1 MNSIVIGSGFGG
13 IAAAL
18 RLKAK
23 GHKVKL
29 IEKHPDLGGRARVF
43 KRNGFI
49 YDAGPTVITAP
60 YLINELFELFNK
72 DPKNYIELTPL
83 KIWYQF
89 IFEDKTKF
97 NYSGDEIEMKDQIEK
112 LSKEDVNGYEKLVN
126 FTKKIFDK
134 GFLELADVPFDKPFV
149 MMQQLPALLKLKSYK
164 SVYSL
169 VSSYIKN
176 EKLRRMLSM
185 HPLLVGGNPFT
196 TTSIYGLIL
205 YLEKKWGIHYSVG
218 GTGNI
223 IKGFEKLMNEVGI
236 EIIKNTEVTEIIT
249 KNNKISGVKLNNEN
263 EIDADNVV
271 CNADPPAFYEKMLS
285 KSNENSMLFNWKKNR
300 MEYSMGLFVYY
311 FGTKKIYE
319 NVEHHTIKFGNKYE
333 EHLDDIFNK
342 KKLNNENEIGAD
354 NVVCN
359 ADPPAFY
366 EKMLSKSNESSML
379 FNWKKNRMEYSM
391 GLFVYYFGTK
401 KIYEN
406 VEHHTIKFGNKYKE
420 HLDDIFDKKKLNND
434 ISYYL
439 HRPTATDKT
448 MAPEG
453 NDCFYVLVPVPNNQS
468 KINWETEGEKMKNL
482 VIEKME
488 KDLMPDLKNN
498 IVEDFYLTPDY
509 FEKELNTK
517 FGSGFSIQPK
527 FTQSAYFR
535 FHNKSEIYDGL
546 YFVGAGTHP
555 GAGVPGVLSSAKVL
569 DKLF

>member
-23 GHKVKL
+23 GHNVKL

-43 KRNGFI
+43 RKNGFI
-49 YDAGPTVITAP
+49 FDGGPTVITAP
-60 YLINELFELFNK
+60 YLINELFELFKK
-72 DPKNYIELTPL
+72 DPKDYIKLVPL

-89 IFEDKTKF
+89 IFEDKSKF
-97 NYSGDEIEMKDQIEK
+97 NYSGNETEMKNQIEK
-112 LSKEDVNGYEKLVN
+112 LNKEDVKGYEKLVN
-126 FTKKIFDK
+126 FTEKIFDK
-134 GFLELADVPFDKPFV
+134 GFTELADVSFDKPFSII
-149 MMQQLPALLKLKSYK
+149 QQLPALLKLKSYK

-205 YLEKKWGIHYSVG
+205 YLEKKWGIYYSMG
-218 GTGNI
+218 GTGHI
-223 IKGFEKLMNEVGI
+223 IKGFEKLMNEIGI
-236 EIIKNTEVTEIIT
+236 EIIKDSEVTKIIS
-249 KNNKISGVKLNNEN
+249 NSNKITGVQLNNN
-263 EIDADNVV
+263 NNINADNVI
-271 CNADPPAFYEKMLS
+271 CNADPPAVYEKLL
-285 KSNENSMLFNWKKNR
+285 NEKNNSSFLFKWKKNR

-311 FGTKKIYE
+311 FGTKKIY
-319 NVEHHTIKFGNKYE
+319 
-333 EHLDDIFNK
+333 D
-342 KKLNNENEIGAD
+342 
-354 NVVCN
+354 
-359 ADPPAFY
+359 
-366 EKMLSKSNESSML
+366 
-379 FNWKKNRMEYSM
+379 
-391 GLFVYYFGTK
+391 
-401 KIYEN
+401 N

-420 HLDDIFDKKKLNND
+420 HLDDIFNKKKLNND

-439 HRPTATDKT
+439 HRPSATDRS

-468 KINWETEGEKMKNL
+468 KINWNSEGEKMKNL
-482 VIEKME
+482 IIDKME
-488 KDLMPDLKNN
+488 KDLMPNLRNN

-509 FEKELNTK
+509 FENDLNTK

-569 DKLF
+569 DKIL

>member
-23 GHKVKL
+23 GYNVTL

-43 KRNGFI
+43 SKNGFI
-49 YDAGPTVITAP
+49 FDGGPTVITAP
-60 YLINELFELFNK
+60 YLINELFEMYKKNPK
-72 DPKNYIELTPL
+72 DYINISPL

-89 IFEDKTKF
+89 IFEDKSKF
-97 NYSGDEIEMKDQIEK
+97 NYSGDEDDMKKQIEK
-112 LSKEDVNGYEKLVN
+112 ISKEDVLGYEKLVK

-134 GFLELADVPFDKPFV
+134 GFTELADIPFDKPLV
-149 MMQQLPALLKLKSYK
+149 MFKQLPALLKLRSYK

-169 VSSYIKN
+169 VSSYVKN

-205 YLEKKWGIHYSVG
+205 YLEKKWGIHYSMG

-223 IKGFEKLMNEVGI
+223 IKGFEKLMNEEGI
-236 EIIKNTEVTEIIT
+236 IIIKGHEVSKILS
-249 KNNKISGVKLNNEN
+249 NGNKIIGVQLDNEKKIN
-263 EIDADNVV
+263 ADHVI
-271 CNADPPAFYEKMLS
+271 CNADPPAVYDELLKS
-285 KSNENSMLFNWKKNR
+285 KNNTSMLFNWKKSR

-311 FGTKKIYE
+311 FGTKK
-319 NVEHHTIKFGNKYE
+319 TF
-333 EHLDDIFNK
+333 
-342 KKLNNENEIGAD
+342 
-354 NVVCN
+354 
-359 ADPPAFY
+359 P
-366 EKMLSKSNESSML
+366 
-379 FNWKKNRMEYSM
+379 
-391 GLFVYYFGTK
+391 
-401 KIYEN
+401 N

-420 HLDDIFDKKKLNND
+420 HLDDIFNNKKLNTD

-439 HRPTATDKT
+439 HRPSATDKS

-468 KINWETEGEKMKNL
+468 KIDWKIEGEKMKNL
-482 VIEKME
+482 VIDKME
-488 KDLMPDLKNN
+488 KDLMPNLREN
-498 IVEDFYLTPDY
+498 IIEDFYLTPDY

-517 FGSGFSIQPK
+517 YGSGFSIQPK
-527 FTQSAYFR
+527 FSQSAYFR
-535 FHNKSEIYDGL
+535 FHNKSELYDGL
-546 YFVGAGTHP
+546 YFVGAGVHP

-569 DKLF
+569 DKII

>member
-1 MNSIVIGSGFGG
+1 MKSIIIGSGFGG

-23 GHKVKL
+23 NHNVTL
-29 IEKHPDLGGRARVF
+29 IEKHLDLGGRARVF
-43 KRNGFI
+43 KKNGFTF
-49 YDAGPTVITAP
+49 DAGPTVITAP
-60 YLINELFELFNK
+60 YLIEELFDLFNK
-72 DPKNYIELTPL
+72 KAENYIKLTPL
-83 KIWYQF
+83 NIWYQF
-89 IFEDKTKF
+89 IFDDGNKF
-97 NYSGDEIEMKDQIEK
+97 DYSGDEEKMKKQI
-112 LSKEDVNGYEKLVN
+112 KEINEDDVKGYDELVK

-134 GFLELADVPFDKPFV
+134 GFTELADIPFDKPLV
-149 MMQQLPALLKLKSYK
+149 MMKQLPSLLKLKSYK

-205 YLEKKWGIHYSVG
+205 YLEKKWGIHYSMG

-223 IKGFEKLMNEVGI
+223 IKGLEKLMMEEGI
-236 EIIKNTEVTEIIT
+236 EIIKGQEVINIVS
-249 KNNKISGVKLNNEN
+249 KKNKIEGVKLDNQKEINANNV
-263 EIDADNVV
+263 I
-271 CNADPPAFYEKMLS
+271 CNADPPAVYEKLLNQT
-285 KSNENSMLFNWKKNR
+285 KTNSLFEWKQKR

-311 FGTKKIYE
+311 FGTKKTYP
-319 NVEHHTIKFGNKYE
+319 NVEHHTIKFG
-333 EHLDDIFNK
+333 D
-342 KKLNNENEIGAD
+342 
-354 NVVCN
+354 
-359 ADPPAFY
+359 
-366 EKMLSKSNESSML
+366 
-379 FNWKKNRMEYSM
+379 
-391 GLFVYYFGTK
+391 
-401 KIYEN
+401 
-406 VEHHTIKFGNKYKE
+406 KYKE
-420 HLDDIFDKKKLNND
+420 HLNDIFDKKKLNND

-439 HRPTATDKT
+439 HRPSATDKT

-468 KINWETEGEKMKNL
+468 KIDWKIEGDKMKDL
-482 VIEKME
+482 VIDKME
-488 KDLMPDLKNN
+488 SALLPNLREN
-498 IVEDFYLTPDY
+498 IIEDFYLTPDY

-535 FHNKSEIYDGL
+535 FHNKSEVCEGL

-569 DKLF
+569 DKII

>member
-1 MNSIVIGSGFGG
+1 MNSVVIGSGFGG

-23 GHKVKL
+23 GHDVTL
-29 IEKHPDLGGRARVF
+29 IEKHADLGGRARVF
-43 KRNGFI
+43 KKNGFI
-49 YDAGPTVITAP
+49 YDGGPTVITAP
-60 YLINELFELFNK
+60 YLIDELFELFKKNPK
-72 DPKNYIELTPL
+72 DYIELAPL
-83 KIWYQF
+83 KVWYQF
-89 IFEDKTKF
+89 IFEDQTRF
-97 NYSGDEIEMKDQIEK
+97 NYSGDETDMKKQIEK
-112 LSKEDVNGYEKLVN
+112 INKEDVIGYEKLVD

-134 GFLELADVPFDKPFV
+134 GFTELADIPFDKPFV
-149 MMQQLPALLKLKSYK
+149 MIKQLPALLKLKSYK

-205 YLEKKWGIHYSVG
+205 YLEKKWGIHYSMG

-223 IKGFEKLMNEVGI
+223 IKGLEKLMNEVGI
-236 EIIKNTEVTEIIT
+236 KIIKGNEVKKIIIN
-249 KNNKISGVKLNNEN
+249 KNEISGIQLKDKTIINTQ
-263 EIDADNVV
+263 NVI
-271 CNADPPAFYEKMLS
+271 CNADPPAVYEKLLDGSS
-285 KSNENSMLFNWKKNR
+285 KNSFSFRWKKNR

-311 FGTKKIYE
+311 FGTKK
-319 NVEHHTIKFGNKYE
+319 KY
-333 EHLDDIFNK
+333 DD
-342 KKLNNENEIGAD
+342 
-354 NVVCN
+354 
-359 ADPPAFY
+359 
-366 EKMLSKSNESSML
+366 
-379 FNWKKNRMEYSM
+379 
-391 GLFVYYFGTK
+391 
-401 KIYEN
+401 

-420 HLDDIFDKKKLNND
+420 HLDDIFNNKKLNND

-439 HRPTATDKT
+439 HRPTATDKS

-453 NDCFYVLVPVPNNQS
+453 HDCFYVLVPVPNNQS
-468 KINWETEGEKMKNL
+468 NINWNIEGEKMKNL

-488 KDLMPDLKNN
+488 KQLMPKLKNN

-517 FGSGFSIQPK
+517 YGSGFSIQPK

-535 FHNKSEIYDGL
+535 FHNKSEIFNGL

-569 DKLF
+569 DKIL

>member
-23 GHKVKL
+23 GYNVTL

-43 KRNGFI
+43 SKNGFI
-49 YDAGPTVITAP
+49 FDGGPTVITAP
-60 YLINELFELFNK
+60 YLINELFEMYKKNPK
-72 DPKNYIELTPL
+72 DYINISPL

-89 IFEDKTKF
+89 IFEDKSKF
-97 NYSGDEIEMKDQIEK
+97 NYSGNEDDMKKQIEK
-112 LSKEDVNGYEKLVN
+112 ISKEDVLGYEKLVK

-134 GFLELADVPFDKPFV
+134 GFTELADIPFDKPLV
-149 MMQQLPALLKLKSYK
+149 MFKQLPALLKLRSYK

-169 VSSYIKN
+169 VSSYVKN

-205 YLEKKWGIHYSVG
+205 YLEKKWGIHYSMG

-223 IKGFEKLMNEVGI
+223 IKGFEKLMNEEGI
-236 EIIKNTEVTEIIT
+236 IIIKGHEVSKILS
-249 KNNKISGVKLNNEN
+249 NGNKIIGVQLDNEKKIN
-263 EIDADNVV
+263 ADHVI
-271 CNADPPAFYEKMLS
+271 CNADPPAVYDELLKS
-285 KSNENSMLFNWKKNR
+285 KNNTSMLFNWKKSR

-311 FGTKKIYE
+311 FGTKK
-319 NVEHHTIKFGNKYE
+319 TF
-333 EHLDDIFNK
+333 
-342 KKLNNENEIGAD
+342 
-354 NVVCN
+354 
-359 ADPPAFY
+359 P
-366 EKMLSKSNESSML
+366 
-379 FNWKKNRMEYSM
+379 
-391 GLFVYYFGTK
+391 
-401 KIYEN
+401 N

-420 HLDDIFDKKKLNND
+420 HLDDIFNNKKLNSD

-439 HRPTATDKT
+439 HRPSATDKS

-468 KINWETEGEKMKNL
+468 KIDWKIEGEKMKNL
-482 VIEKME
+482 VIDKME
-488 KDLMPDLKNN
+488 KDLMPNLREN
-498 IVEDFYLTPDY
+498 IIEDFYLTPDY

-517 FGSGFSIQPK
+517 YGSGFSIQPK
-527 FTQSAYFR
+527 FSQSAYFR
-535 FHNKSEIYDGL
+535 FHNKSELYDGL
-546 YFVGAGTHP
+546 YFVGAGVHP

-569 DKLF
+569 DKII

>member
-1 MNSIVIGSGFGG
+1 
-13 IAAAL
+13 
-18 RLKAK
+18 
-23 GHKVKL
+23 
-29 IEKHPDLGGRARVF
+29 
-43 KRNGFI
+43 
-49 YDAGPTVITAP
+49 
-60 YLINELFELFNK
+60 
-72 DPKNYIELTPL
+72 
-83 KIWYQF
+83 
-89 IFEDKTKF
+89 
-97 NYSGDEIEMKDQIEK
+97 MKDQIEK
-112 LSKEDVNGYEKLVN
+112 INIKDVKGYERLVS

-134 GFLELADVPFDKPFV
+134 GFTELADVPFDKPFV

-169 VSSYIKN
+169 VSSYIQS

-185 HPLLVGGNPFT
+185 HPLLVGGNPFS

-205 YLEKKWGIHYSVG
+205 YLEKKWGIHYSMG

-223 IKGFEKLMNEVGI
+223 IKGYEKLMNEVGI
-236 EIIKNTEVTEIIT
+236 KILKKSEVTKIIS
-249 KNNKISGVKLNNEN
+249 KNNKISGVQINNQTD
-263 EIDADNVV
+263 IDADNVI
-271 CNADPPAFYEKMLS
+271 CNADPPAVYEKLLGQN
-285 KSNENSMLFNWKKNR
+285 SNNSF
-300 MEYSMGLFVYY
+300 
-311 FGTKKIYE
+311 
-319 NVEHHTIKFGNKYE
+319 
-333 EHLDDIFNK
+333 
-342 KKLNNENEIGAD
+342 
-354 NVVCN
+354 
-359 ADPPAFY
+359 
-366 EKMLSKSNESSML
+366 L

-420 HLDDIFDKKKLNND
+420 HLDDIFDKKKLNED

-439 HRPTATDKT
+439 HRPTATDKS

-468 KINWETEGEKMKNL
+468 KIDWDIEGEKMKKL

-488 KDLMPDLKNN
+488 KDLMPNLKEN

-509 FEKELNTK
+509 FEKDLNTK
-517 FGSGFSIQPK
+517 YGSGFSIQPK

-535 FHNKSEIYDGL
+535 FHNKSEVYDGL

-569 DKLF
+569 DKII

>member
-23 GHKVKL
+23 GHQVKL

-43 KRNGFI
+43 KKNGFI
-49 YDAGPTVITAP
+49 FDGGPTVITAP
-60 YLINELFELFNK
+60 YLINELFELFKK
-72 DPKNYIELTPL
+72 DPKDYIELSPL

-89 IFEDKTKF
+89 IFEDKSKF
-97 NYSGDEIEMKDQIEK
+97 NYSGDEANMVKQIEDI
-112 LSKEDVNGYEKLVN
+112 SKDDVEGYQKLVS

-134 GFLELADVPFDKPFV
+134 GFTELADVPFDKPFV

-169 VSSYIKN
+169 VSSFIKN

-205 YLEKKWGIHYSVG
+205 YLEKKWGIHYSMG

-223 IKGFEKLMNEVGI
+223 IKGLEKLMLEEGI
-236 EIIKNTEVTEIIT
+236 DIIKNSEVTEIIS
-249 KNNKISGVKLNNEN
+249 KSNKITGIKLNNQ
-263 EIDADNVV
+263 EIIEAENVV
-271 CNADPPAFYEKMLS
+271 CNADPPAFYEKMLKKNGQGS
-285 KSNENSMLFNWKKNR
+285 FIFNWKKKR

-311 FGTKKIYE
+311 FGTKK
-319 NVEHHTIKFGNKYE
+319 V
-333 EHLDDIFNK
+333 
-342 KKLNNENEIGAD
+342 
-354 NVVCN
+354 
-359 ADPPAFY
+359 
-366 EKMLSKSNESSML
+366 
-379 FNWKKNRMEYSM
+379 
-391 GLFVYYFGTK
+391 
-401 KIYEN
+401 YEN

-420 HLDDIFDKKKLNND
+420 HLEDIFNNKKLNND

-439 HRPTATDKT
+439 HRPSATDKS

-468 KINWETEGEKMKNL
+468 KIDWQTEGENMKNL
-482 VIEKME
+482 VIDKME
-488 KDLMPDLKNN
+488 KDLMPNLREN
-498 IVEDFYLTPDY
+498 IVADFYLTPDY

-569 DKLF
+569 DKLL

>member
-18 RLKAK
+18 RLRAK
-23 GHKVKL
+23 GHDVTL
-29 IEKHPDLGGRARVF
+29 IEKHQDLGGRARVF
-43 KRNGFI
+43 KRNGFTF
-49 YDAGPTVITAP
+49 DGGPTVITAP
-60 YLINELFELFNK
+60 YLINELFELFKKNPK
-72 DPKNYIELTPL
+72 DYIELSPL

-89 IFEDKTKF
+89 IFEDRSKF
-97 NYSGDEIEMKDQIEK
+97 NYSGNENEMKAQIGE
-112 LSKEDVNGYEKLVN
+112 LSQEDVQGYEKLVN

-134 GFLELADVPFDKPFV
+134 GFTELADVPFDKPFV

-205 YLEKKWGIHYSVG
+205 YLEKKWGIHYSMG

-236 EIIKNTEVTEIIT
+236 KVIKGNEVKKIISKNTKIT
-249 KNNKISGVKLNNEN
+249 GVQLSNDNTIN
-263 EIDADNVV
+263 ADIVI
-271 CNADPPAFYEKMLS
+271 CNADPPGVYEKLLDRN
-285 KSNENSMLFNWKKNR
+285 SNNSFLFNWKK
-300 MEYSMGLFVYY
+300 
-311 FGTKKIYE
+311 K
-319 NVEHHTIKFGNKYE
+319 
-333 EHLDDIFNK
+333 
-342 KKLNNENEIGAD
+342 
-354 NVVCN
+354 
-359 ADPPAFY
+359 
-366 EKMLSKSNESSML
+366 
-379 FNWKKNRMEYSM
+379 RMEYSM

-420 HLDDIFDKKKLNND
+420 HLDDIFDKKKLNED

-439 HRPTATDKT
+439 HRPSATDKS

-468 KINWETEGEKMKNL
+468 GIDWNTEGEKMKSLIIN
-482 VIEKME
+482 KME
-488 KDLMPDLKNN
+488 KDLMPNLKEN

-509 FEKELNTK
+509 FEKDLNTK

-569 DKLF
+569 DKIL

>member
-18 RLKAK
+18 RLRAK
-23 GHKVKL
+23 GHKVTL

-43 KRNGFI
+43 KKNGFTF
-49 YDAGPTVITAP
+49 DGGPTVITAP
-60 YLINELFELFNK
+60 YLINELFDLFKK
-72 DPKNYIELTPL
+72 DPKDYIKLTPL

-97 NYSGDEIEMKDQIEK
+97 DYSGNESEMKNQIQK
-112 LSKEDVNGYEKLVN
+112 INKTDVKGYEKLVN

-134 GFLELADVPFDKPFV
+134 GFTELADVPFDKPFV
-149 MMQQLPALLKLKSYK
+149 MMKQLPALLKLKSYK

-169 VSSYIKN
+169 VSSYIQN

-185 HPLLVGGNPFT
+185 HPLLVGGNPFS

-205 YLEKKWGIHYSVG
+205 YLEKKWGIHYSMG

-223 IKGFEKLMNEVGI
+223 IKGYEKLMNEVGI
-236 EIIKNTEVTEIIT
+236 KILKESEVTKIIS
-249 KNNKISGVKLNNEN
+249 KNNKISGIQINNQID
-263 EIDADNVV
+263 IDADNVI
-271 CNADPPAFYEKMLS
+271 CNADPPAVYEKLLGQN
-285 KSNENSMLFNWKKNR
+285 KNNSILFNWKK
-300 MEYSMGLFVYY
+300 
-311 FGTKKIYE
+311 K
-319 NVEHHTIKFGNKYE
+319 
-333 EHLDDIFNK
+333 
-342 KKLNNENEIGAD
+342 
-354 NVVCN
+354 
-359 ADPPAFY
+359 
-366 EKMLSKSNESSML
+366 
-379 FNWKKNRMEYSM
+379 RMEYSM

-420 HLDDIFDKKKLNND
+420 HLDDIFDKKKLNED

-439 HRPTATDKT
+439 HRPTATDKS
-448 MAPEG
+448 MAPQG

-468 KINWETEGEKMKNL
+468 KINWDIEGKKMKKL

-488 KDLMPDLKNN
+488 EDLMPNLSEN

-509 FEKELNTK
+509 FEKDLNTK
-517 FGSGFSIQPK
+517 YGSGFSIQPK

-535 FHNKSEIYDGL
+535 FHNKSEVYDGL

-569 DKLF
+569 DKII

>member
-1 MNSIVIGSGFGG
+1 MYSIVIGSGFGG

-23 GHKVKL
+23 GHQVKL
-29 IEKHPDLGGRARVF
+29 VEKHPDLGGRARVF
-43 KRNGFI
+43 KKDGFI
-49 YDAGPTVITAP
+49 FDGGPTVITAP
-60 YLINELFELFNK
+60 YLINELFELFKK
-72 DPKNYIELTPL
+72 DPKNYIELSPL

-89 IFEDKTKF
+89 IFEDKSKF
-97 NYSGDEIEMKDQIEK
+97 NYSGDEDNMVKQIEDI
-112 LSKEDVNGYEKLVN
+112 SKDDVEGYQKLVS

-134 GFLELADVPFDKPFV
+134 GFTELADVPFDKPFV

-169 VSSYIKN
+169 VSSFIKN

-205 YLEKKWGIHYSVG
+205 YLEKKWGIHYSMG

-223 IKGFEKLMNEVGI
+223 IKGLEKLMLEEGI
-236 EIIKNTEVTEIIT
+236 DIIKNSEVTEIIS
-249 KNNKISGVKLNNEN
+249 KSNKITGIKLNNQ
-263 EIDADNVV
+263 EIIEAENVV
-271 CNADPPAFYEKMLS
+271 CNADPPAFYEKMLKKNGQGS
-285 KSNENSMLFNWKKNR
+285 FIFNWKKKR

-311 FGTKKIYE
+311 FGTKKVYE
-319 NVEHHTIKFGNKYE
+319 
-333 EHLDDIFNK
+333 DI
-342 KKLNNENEIGAD
+342 
-354 NVVCN
+354 
-359 ADPPAFY
+359 
-366 EKMLSKSNESSML
+366 
-379 FNWKKNRMEYSM
+379 
-391 GLFVYYFGTK
+391 
-401 KIYEN
+401 
-406 VEHHTIKFGNKYKE
+406 EHHTIKFGNKYKE
-420 HLDDIFDKKKLNND
+420 HLEDIFNNKKLNND

-439 HRPTATDKT
+439 HRPSATDKS

-468 KINWETEGEKMKNL
+468 KIDWRTEGENMKNL
-482 VIEKME
+482 VIDKME
-488 KDLMPDLKNN
+488 KDLMPNLREN
-498 IVEDFYLTPDY
+498 IVADFYLTPDY

-569 DKLF
+569 DKLL

>member
-23 GHKVKL
+23 GHKVTL

-43 KRNGFI
+43 KKNGFI
-49 YDAGPTVITAP
+49 FDGGPTVITAP
-60 YLINELFELFNK
+60 YLINELFELFKKNPK
-72 DPKNYIELTPL
+72 DYIKLSPL
-83 KIWYQF
+83 KVWYQF
-89 IFEDKTKF
+89 VFEDKSKF
-97 NYSGDEIEMKDQIEK
+97 NYSGNENEMKAQIKE
-112 LSKEDVNGYEKLVN
+112 LNKEDVKGYEKLVN

-134 GFLELADVPFDKPFV
+134 GFTELADIPFDKPFV
-149 MMQQLPALLKLKSYK
+149 MMQQLPSLLKLKSYK

-205 YLEKKWGIHYSVG
+205 YLEKKWGIHYSMG

-236 EIIKNTEVTEIIT
+236 KVIKGNEVTKILS
-249 KNNKISGVKLNNEN
+249 KNNKITSIQLDNHDY
-263 EIDADNVV
+263 IDADNVI
-271 CNADPPAFYEKMLS
+271 CNADPPAVYEKLLDE
-285 KSNENSMLFNWKKNR
+285 KNNNSFLFKWKKKR

-311 FGTKKIYE
+311 FGTKKIYD
-319 NVEHHTIKFGNKYE
+319 NVEHHTIKFG
-333 EHLDDIFNK
+333 
-342 KKLNNENEIGAD
+342 
-354 NVVCN
+354 
-359 ADPPAFY
+359 
-366 EKMLSKSNESSML
+366 S
-379 FNWKKNRMEYSM
+379 
-391 GLFVYYFGTK
+391 
-401 KIYEN
+401 
-406 VEHHTIKFGNKYKE
+406 KYKE

-439 HRPTATDKT
+439 HRPSATDKS

-468 KINWETEGEKMKNL
+468 GIDWSIEGDKMKKL
-482 VIEKME
+482 IIDKME
-488 KDLMPDLKNN
+488 NDLMPNLRNN

-509 FEKELNTK
+509 FEKDLNTK

-569 DKLF
+569 DKIL

>member
-1 MNSIVIGSGFGG
+1 MNTIVIGSGFGG

-23 GHKVKL
+23 GHKVTL

-43 KRNGFI
+43 SKNGFTF
-49 YDAGPTVITAP
+49 DGGPTVITAP
-60 YLINELFELFNK
+60 YLINELFEMFKKNPK
-72 DPKNYIELTPL
+72 DYINISPL

-89 IFEDKTKF
+89 IFEDKSKF
-97 NYSGDEIEMKDQIEK
+97 NYSGDEADMKKQIEK
-112 LSKEDVNGYEKLVN
+112 ISKEDVLGYEKLVK

-134 GFLELADVPFDKPFV
+134 GFTELADIPFDKPVV
-149 MMQQLPALLKLKSYK
+149 MFKQLPALLKLKSYK

-169 VSSYIKN
+169 VSSYVKN

-205 YLEKKWGIHYSVG
+205 YLEKKWGIHYSMG

-223 IKGFEKLMNEVGI
+223 IKGFEKLMNEEGI
-236 EIIKNTEVTEIIT
+236 EIIKGHEVSKILSNE
-249 KNNKISGVKLNNEN
+249 NKIIGIQLDNQTKIN
-263 EIDADNVV
+263 ADHVI
-271 CNADPPAFYEKMLS
+271 CNADPPAVYEELLNS
-285 KSNENSMLFNWKKNR
+285 KNHSSILFNWKKSR

-311 FGTKKIYE
+311 FGTKK
-319 NVEHHTIKFGNKYE
+319 TF
-333 EHLDDIFNK
+333 
-342 KKLNNENEIGAD
+342 
-354 NVVCN
+354 
-359 ADPPAFY
+359 
-366 EKMLSKSNESSML
+366 S
-379 FNWKKNRMEYSM
+379 
-391 GLFVYYFGTK
+391 
-401 KIYEN
+401 N

-420 HLDDIFDKKKLNND
+420 HLDDIFNKKKLNND

-439 HRPTATDKT
+439 HRPSATDKS

-468 KINWETEGEKMKNL
+468 KIDWKIEGEKMKNL
-482 VIEKME
+482 VIDKME
-488 KDLMPDLKNN
+488 KDLMPNLREN
-498 IVEDFYLTPDY
+498 IIEDFYLTPDY

-517 FGSGFSIQPK
+517 YGSGFSIQPK
-527 FTQSAYFR
+527 FSQSAYFR

-546 YFVGAGTHP
+546 YFVGAGVHP

-569 DKLF
+569 DKII

>member
-23 GHKVKL
+23 GHKVTL

-43 KRNGFI
+43 KRNGFTF
-49 YDAGPTVITAP
+49 DGGPTVITAP
-60 YLINELFELFNK
+60 YLINELFELFQK
-72 DPKNYIELTPL
+72 DPKDYIKLSPL
-83 KIWYQF
+83 KVWYQF
-89 IFEDKTKF
+89 IFEDKSKF
-97 NYSGDEIEMKDQIEK
+97 NYSGNENEMKTQIQE
-112 LSKEDVNGYEKLVN
+112 LNKEDVKGYKKLVS

-134 GFLELADVPFDKPFV
+134 GFTELADVPFDKPFV

-205 YLEKKWGIHYSVG
+205 YLEKKWGIHYSMG

-236 EIIKNTEVTEIIT
+236 KIIKGNEVTKIISY
-249 KNNKISGVKLNNEN
+249 NNKITGVQIDNNN
-263 EIDADNVV
+263 IIDVDNVI
-271 CNADPPAFYEKMLS
+271 CNADPPAVYEKLLDGN
-285 KSNENSMLFNWKKNR
+285 SNNSFLFKWKK
-300 MEYSMGLFVYY
+300 
-311 FGTKKIYE
+311 K
-319 NVEHHTIKFGNKYE
+319 
-333 EHLDDIFNK
+333 
-342 KKLNNENEIGAD
+342 
-354 NVVCN
+354 
-359 ADPPAFY
+359 
-366 EKMLSKSNESSML
+366 
-379 FNWKKNRMEYSM
+379 RMEYSM

-420 HLDDIFDKKKLNND
+420 HLDDIFNKKKLNED

-439 HRPTATDKT
+439 HRPSATDKS

-468 KINWETEGEKMKNL
+468 GIDWNMEGEKMKKL
-482 VIEKME
+482 IIDKME
-488 KDLMPDLKNN
+488 KDLMPNLKDN
-498 IVEDFYLTPDY
+498 IIEDFYLTPDY

-535 FHNKSEIYDGL
+535 FHNKSEIYNGL

-569 DKLF
+569 EKIL

>member
-1 MNSIVIGSGFGG
+1 M
-13 IAAAL
+13 
-18 RLKAK
+18 
-23 GHKVKL
+23 
-29 IEKHPDLGGRARVF
+29 
-43 KRNGFI
+43 
-49 YDAGPTVITAP
+49 ITAP
-60 YLINELFELFNK
+60 YLINELFDLFKK
-72 DPKNYIELTPL
+72 DPKNYIKLTPL

-97 NYSGDEIEMKDQIEK
+97 DYSGNESEMKNQIQNIN
-112 LSKEDVNGYEKLVN
+112 KEDVKGYERLVN

-134 GFLELADVPFDKPFV
+134 GFTELADVPFDKPFV

-176 EKLRRMLSM
+176 EKLRRMFSM

-205 YLEKKWGIHYSVG
+205 YLEKKWGIHYSMG

-223 IKGFEKLMNEVGI
+223 IKGFEKLRRMLSMHPLLVGGNPFSTTSIYGLILYLEKKWGIHYSMGGTGNIIKGYEKLMNEVGI
-236 EIIKNTEVTEIIT
+236 KILKKSEVTKIIS
-249 KNNKISGVKLNNEN
+249 KNNKISGVQINNEN
-263 EIDADNVV
+263 IIEADNVI
-271 CNADPPAFYEKMLS
+271 CNADPPAVYEKLLS
-285 KSNENSMLFNWKKNR
+285 RKNNSLLFNWKKNR

-311 FGTKKIYE
+311 FGTKK
-319 NVEHHTIKFGNKYE
+319 V
-333 EHLDDIFNK
+333 
-342 KKLNNENEIGAD
+342 
-354 NVVCN
+354 
-359 ADPPAFY
+359 
-366 EKMLSKSNESSML
+366 
-379 FNWKKNRMEYSM
+379 
-391 GLFVYYFGTK
+391 
-401 KIYEN
+401 YEN

-420 HLDDIFDKKKLNND
+420 HLEDIFNKKKLNED

-439 HRPTATDKT
+439 HRPSATDKS

-468 KINWETEGEKMKNL
+468 KIDWNIEGEKMKKL
-482 VIEKME
+482 VIDKME
-488 KDLMPDLKNN
+488 KDLMPNLKEN

-509 FEKELNTK
+509 FEKDLNTK
-517 FGSGFSIQPK
+517 YGSGFSIQPK

-569 DKLF
+569 DKII